1 MPQHCA
7 AADRTAPTFLTTG
20 KAKGIIFF
28 YSKKKIAILNDDL
41 FELTMIYFF

>member
-1 MPQHCA
+1 MLQHCA

-20 KAKGIIFF
+20 KAGHNLFLLK
-28 YSKKKIAILNDDL
+28 KKKIAILNDDL

>member
-20 KAKGIIFF
+20 KAKGIIII
-28 YSKKKIAILNDDL
+28 YLKKKKIAILNDDL
-41 FELTMIYFF
+41 YELTMI

>member
-20 KAKGIIFF
+20 KVQDIIIIYF
-28 YSKKKIAILNDDL
+28 KKKIAILNVDL
-41 FELTMIYFF
+41 FELTMI

>member
-7 AADRTAPTFLTTG
+7 AEDRTAPTFLTTG
-20 KAKGIIFF
+20 KAKGIIIF
-28 YSKKKIAILNDDL
+28 YLKKKIAILNDDL

>member
-1 MPQHCA
+1 MLQHCA
-7 AADRTAPTFLTTG
+7 AADRTALTFLTTG

-41 FELTMIYFF
+41 YELTMI